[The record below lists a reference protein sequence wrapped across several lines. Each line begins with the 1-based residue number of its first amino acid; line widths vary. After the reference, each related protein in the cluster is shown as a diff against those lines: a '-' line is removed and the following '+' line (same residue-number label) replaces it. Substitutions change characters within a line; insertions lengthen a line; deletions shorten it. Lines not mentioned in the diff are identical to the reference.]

1 MHTQHAR
8 NKQVSKNI
16 RIQGLYLYNKTRYV
30 AYSRPN
36 GWTEWAETFCGHS
49 EVMGGC
55 FRQKIDIFSSF
66 KKQISIF
73 STGNA
78 GPFS

>member
-36 GWTEWAETFCGHS
+36 GWTDWVEFFCGHS
-49 EVMGGC
+49 WVAGGVL
-55 FRQKIDIFSSF
+55 KA
-66 KKQISIF
+66 KKSNTF
-73 STGNA
+73 
-78 GPFS
+78 